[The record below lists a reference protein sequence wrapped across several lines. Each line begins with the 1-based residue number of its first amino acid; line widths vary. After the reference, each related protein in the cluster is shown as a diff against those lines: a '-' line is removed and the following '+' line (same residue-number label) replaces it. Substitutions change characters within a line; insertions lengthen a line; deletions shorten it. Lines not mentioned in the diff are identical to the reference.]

1 MQLCVLLISAH
12 GRNTGYATEER
23 KDSPKRSDTFIF
35 YSISDEYDWMV
46 FKPIYL
52 SYLSRLKKESIMDT
66 SQNLVLMRREQVFIV
81 IMEQGLWI
89 LRNVCSNP
97 SSTTYQPCDSGRL
110 VLSKPKCIQLQNG
123 KYNTSTR
130 KLWIK
135 WSNFSKTFI
144 IEAGMYKSPIN
155 NS

>member
-1 MQLCVLLISAH
+1 
-12 GRNTGYATEER
+12 
-23 KDSPKRSDTFIF
+23 
-35 YSISDEYDWMV
+35 MV

-89 LRNVCSNP
+89 LRNICSNP
-97 SSTTYQPCDSGRL
+97 SSTIYQPCDSGQL

-135 WSNFSKTFI
+135 
-144 IEAGMYKSPIN
+144 
-155 NS
+155 